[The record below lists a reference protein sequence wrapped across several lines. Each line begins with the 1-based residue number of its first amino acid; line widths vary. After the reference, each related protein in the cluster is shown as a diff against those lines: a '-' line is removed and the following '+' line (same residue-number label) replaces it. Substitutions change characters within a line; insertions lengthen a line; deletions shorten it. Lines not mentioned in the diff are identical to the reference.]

1 MDLFVNGA
9 KIDVTLEDEKTI
21 GDVLR
26 SFEATCEENDAA
38 VIGIRADGQ
47 KVDAFSFD
55 EYAKLPLS
63 SSTKIEFE
71 VVTKQSIADSFKEL
85 SVLFS
90 SLAERMERVPVDL
103 QSGKGKEATA
113 AIAELADDIEV
124 FCRTASLASLF
135 PDTYGAIVV
144 DGKQV
149 SDFFADLTPVLS
161 EFEQAL
167 KANDTVLVGDL
178 AEYEICPRLKLASKA
193 LEVFHAL

>member
-1 MDLFVNGA
+1 MDLFVNGT

-26 SFEATCEENDAA
+26 SFEITCEENDAA
-38 VIGIRADGQ
+38 VIGIRADGK
-47 KVDAFSFD
+47 KVDASSFD
-55 EYAKLPLS
+55 EYAKLPLTA
-63 SSTKIEFE
+63 STKIEFE
-71 VVTKQSIADSFKEL
+71 VVTKQSIADSFKKL
-85 SVLFS
+85 STLFA
-90 SLAERMERVPVDL
+90 SLAERMERVGVDL

-113 AIAELADDIEV
+113 SIAELADNIEV

-161 EFEQAL
+161 DFEEAL